1 MTSKSKNENPLYQ
14 IKIIEVIYIYINKVI
29 MNKEITKETILIDG
43 KVVRD
48 NIFFSFW
55 FSYY

>member
-29 MNKEITKETILIDG
+29 MNKAITKETILIDG